1 MPTRA
6 VDIVLR
12 LLKGSLPC
20 LLLAAIPVWWISLR
34 VPLPRRDRLA
44 LLLLL
49 YAVYALVFL
58 CLHVGLTAWRQVIAR
73 RRGQRE
79 QPAQPN
85 AAGFVWEYFLMAGLL
100 LTNGLHGAFGYKNT
114 IVEELSWLMARGPV
128 AQLLLL
134 AGGWTALFLVF
145 RFMAR
150 HAGTTLGSVRAE
162 RFAMAVI
169 LVASLSCVALPGPVM
184 RAATAGKAF
193 AAVQA
198 VDPTVEPAP
207 RRPLVLLGLDGVDW
221 RLLRAAI
228 RTGRL
233 ETLEELV
240 RDGFTSS
247 LDNDGL
253 GLSPVVWTAIA
264 TGKSMQR
271 HGIFD
276 FDLSRSPF
284 FERPIESWLRY
295 SPSEFAVWR
304 VVKVLH
310 RLGLAHTRLA
320 TGADRQ
326 GPSVWQILSRHN
338 YRNLVVNYLTSFP
351 AEKINGVF
359 LAGHI
364 YEATLL
370 RTGDT
375 SGSPSNGGKADG
387 FEYPVGLLDR
397 SYSHIKPVGEGPK
410 DVISIAER
418 EFNFLAPLTLEI
430 LKENS
435 FHFVTFYTA
444 WPDSFNHELSVED
457 YEMMLAGRYDRPLTR
472 RFLEVYERLD
482 DFVADIR
489 RAMPDAN
496 LVLVSDHGVGPGYQ
510 LRRKILQHDKSQGIF
525 IAHGPDVIRG
535 TRSEAVSMCDITPT
549 VLFYFDVPVAGDF
562 DGTVVRQVF
571 ALPQAPREIPSY
583 DPLVPNARVESSL
596 GELDSV
602 RERLK
607 ALGYIE

>member
-1 MPTRA
+1 MPTR
-6 VDIVLR
+6 VVHTVLR

-20 LLLAAIPVWWISLR
+20 LLLAAIPVWWVSLR
-34 VPLPRRDRLA
+34 VPVPRRDRLV

-49 YAVYALVFL
+49 YTAYALVFW
-58 CLHVGLTAWRQVIAR
+58 CLHLGLTVLRHLIAR
-73 RRGQRE
+73 RRGQLGE
-79 QPAQPN
+79 PAQPR
-85 AAGFVWEYFLMAGLL
+85 AAGFVWEYFLLAGLL
-100 LTNGLHGAFGYKNT
+100 LTSWLHKAFGYKN
-114 IVEELSWLMARGPV
+114 IIIYEESWLMARGPV

-134 AGGWTALFLVF
+134 AGGWTALFVVF
-145 RFMAR
+145 RFIAR
-150 HAGTTLGSVRAE
+150 QARTAAGSVLSE
-162 RFAMAVI
+162 RSAIALI
-169 LVASLSCVALPGPVM
+169 LLASLSCLTPSGPVM
-184 RAATAGKAF
+184 RGAGTGTAF
-193 AAVQA
+193 AAANPVS
-198 VDPTVEPAP
+198 PTVEPP
-207 RRPLVLLGLDGVDW
+207 SRRPLVLLGLDGVDW
-221 RLLRAAI
+221 KLLRAAI

-233 ETLEELV
+233 ETFEELV

-264 TGKSMQR
+264 TGKNMQR

-276 FDLSRSPF
+276 FTISRSWL

-295 SPSEFAVWR
+295 GPTEFGVAR

-310 RLGLAHTRLA
+310 GLGLAKSRMI

-338 YRNLVVNYLTSFP
+338 YRNLVVNYLITYP
-351 AEKINGVF
+351 AEKINGIF

-364 YEATLL
+364 YEARLL
-370 RTGDT
+370 RGDAA
-375 SGSPSNGGKADG
+375 SGPRSEAQAPDG
-387 FEYPVGLLDR
+387 FEYPAGLLDR
-397 SYSHIKPVGEGPK
+397 SYSHIKAVGEGPK

-418 EFNFLAPLTLEI
+418 EFKFLAPLTLEI

-444 WPDSFNHELSVED
+444 WPDSFNHEMSVED
-457 YEMMLAGRYDRPLTR
+457 YETMLAGRYDRPLTR

-482 DFVADIR
+482 DFLADIR
-489 RAMPDAN
+489 TAMPDAN
-496 LVLVSDHGVGPGYQ
+496 LVLVSDHGVGPGYS
-510 LRRKILQHDKSQGIF
+510 LRQKILQHDKSQGIF
-525 IAHGPDVIRG
+525 IAHGPDVNRG
-535 TRSEAVSMCDITPT
+535 TRTEAISMCDITPT
-549 VLFYFDVPVAGDF
+549 LLFYFDVPVASDF
-562 DGTVVRQVF
+562 DGSIVRQVF

-583 DPLVPNARVESSL
+583 DPIVPNTRVAWSVE
-596 GELDSV
+596 ELAGV